1 MESSPP
7 TILVRGSMPHL
18 HLDVEVVVGVVGEVA
33 TVVVWI
39 TADVEVTVV
48 VKTSAVVAIAAAVVG
63 VGVAAV
69 VATTGQHGCP
79 VACVGTTSNRNLP
92 LMTP

>member
-33 TVVVWI
+33 VVVWI
-39 TADVEVTVV
+39 IADVEVTVV

-63 VGVAAV
+63 VGV
-69 VATTGQHGCP
+69 VATTEQHGCP

>member
-1 MESSPP
+1 M
-7 TILVRGSMPHL
+7 

-63 VGVAAV
+63 VGV
-69 VATTGQHGCP
+69 VATTEQHGCP